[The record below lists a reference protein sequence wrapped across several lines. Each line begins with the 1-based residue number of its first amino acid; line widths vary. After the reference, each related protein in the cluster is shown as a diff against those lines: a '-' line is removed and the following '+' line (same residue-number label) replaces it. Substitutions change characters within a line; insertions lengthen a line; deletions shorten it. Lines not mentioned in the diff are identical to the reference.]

1 MDDEIQDGPFTVW
14 QMFNSPTMVL
24 FNNLD
29 HAADGL
35 ERLLTSILK
44 LSGDFSEVL
53 VPRAGSSKYPDSYY
67 TAFNTWLLGRL
78 FYVWSVKQLD
88 RIHLS
93 SKDAQ
98 LKILNILC
106 VNGASFYEKL
116 HSDYC
121 DILKKLILFY
131 KDHPNRGIND
141 NGIILENF
149 KPPVVDIPNTEL
161 NLQPIFVTVSNM
173 ETCEIII
180 KLLLHLLSESI
191 PTNSLKIENNKE
203 KFIQLFT
210 EVLYMFEHFNV
221 DLKLAAL
228 KFFSDLINNYDKVSY
243 SSFCESFSNIFREL
257 LLCTESMLKIRE
269 VLHRNGTIGYD
280 QLKHFADLIRSLLNI
295 GKNNLKKDYE
305 DILFNICAMVLE
317 TNEKSMLFDMDLRT
331 CSCSVIKK
339 LDLPEDFLN
348 LREMSGDDI
357 HTLSDYY
364 INNIVAFIKTWEEAG
379 ESDFSASNINMLHK
393 NQCYMQ
399 VCNVFY
405 KGLEYPDVYIPV
417 TDIYIMLHK
426 CSAAL
431 HILLSVYMRS
441 KNMKSG
447 KNVFEIGYIINSGK
461 ISEAWDQLLIIIE
474 KYRAKLIGN
483 LGSLH
488 EIYDFV
494 VTLTVMSDNISE
506 HVMDKIIRIIRVET
520 PLQNLEKA
528 FLHVEGNLSQMV
540 KYAIIL
546 KMLVK
551 KKLSEDWNQ
560 TITVLLNYFARNK
573 TIYNYKQIIPICPV
587 LLATKTYSASKLISE
602 ILMPAFLTKDED
614 VQLEISKILS
624 ALACMTLGSYIVI
637 INPASN
643 ETGHVIY
650 KNEALCIC
658 VICSN
663 CHPLVKHAEVGIKIA
678 SESYNNSVTNI
689 STITG
694 MKNLFAKFVN
704 PKQYANLENS
714 EYWNLLGRLCHHFYV
729 FNYGVSQDVITVE
742 NSAKILKAFKPF
754 IEGNLVDVDED
765 WKSHRETTLNTCI
778 NLLVNATKACLETI
792 DYNQQTQTLNQ
803 IKELGFC
810 SNEKVILPVTK
821 LLVYF
826 IMHPQCTLAPKA
838 VVYLRE
844 VSEFHN
850 YTPNQIYHRYKKDYC
865 KLFVECSL
873 YNGKDFA
880 ISLLKVVR
888 AFGFVGYRDFI
899 SKDVHHFLPYLIPY
913 AVNVKEVPSMIE
925 EIASLVQC
933 SVSDFL
939 AERFP
944 HIYVHVYL
952 NEPNDVLRKSNEII
966 ERLTKT
972 SVLSLIK
979 RHFRVILTEFLLQYC
994 CNPEKVMSACRY
1006 LASHDPDVST
1016 PTGNMSMSTTQI
1028 ADFLNPKFLG
1038 VLAYF
1043 DHKLVNVKVA
1053 LSVKRKALTSFPDI
1067 MQLMGVKYIT
1077 PLRFKVLATLRS
1089 ALPLVKEFPKILAE
1103 AWAAFIHNIDSISLG
1118 PLLSNLAVSLLQQF
1132 EYAPQEINKI
1142 FQYLVLNNE
1151 NLLSSNISDLFFL
1164 EDTKITDKVKMVIK
1178 RHVRRT
1184 QPEGF
1189 LDKIKWYLQHLNQ
1202 DIPTIKAYAF
1212 SHLDKL
1218 LKKNRTEIHKAI
1230 FGGKNIDPIVVDL
1243 IDSLLLGCKDS
1254 DVNVSSSSGA
1264 CLGQLGAIEAGHLP
1278 RQYVQPSRAPF
1289 AFSIGDNCFAA
1300 TALAELTRAF
1310 QYEKD
1315 TMNMDCYALTIQ
1327 EILKIY
1333 DISPSGSKKEVW
1345 DSFPEHMHQIMFP
1358 LLSSRYTLAYP
1369 SQPKKAHPLFGSAY
1383 ATTFLEWAHNWA
1395 GQLIPLIESE
1405 NIRELLRTVHP
1416 SMRRDVRTLFLFLPY
1431 ALLHAVMSKNNNQ
1444 YIQEEMLAVI
1454 GLENFENE
1462 QVATERNRYK
1472 MLRHIRMTPSVVSA
1486 QTEEGNQS
1494 KCSKTVYTLLDFLN
1508 RWLLEWCNSKQ
1519 RPLENENYK
1528 AISTF
1533 LEKFDK
1539 LTIARGN
1546 FLCGELERALQYLEL
1561 YMDENPQQMQEQLSL
1576 LAEIYALLDEPDS
1589 VAGIL
1594 SIKRAEPCLKELI
1607 LAQVVTGRPQDAAL
1621 CYERLAQEGQLDR
1634 NSLQGMIDCYLGLDQ
1649 PFTAYRLLSEHES
1662 EDSMMELAAEPLWR
1676 LGRFDQLEELARKPV
1691 PTCRENWGLLMGRIL
1706 LAYRSQDHLAFE
1718 ATCKDATSRLL
1729 AQMEGESKGESA
1741 LRSGYQSVLGLH
1753 IVSEAG
1759 HAEEVLRRL
1768 KDLSDGDRQAA
1779 DIINQLL
1786 DEWRRRLSVVQSDV
1800 RTIEPLLRLRRILL
1814 QQTQTLLE
1822 PTHPITSN
1830 NLKACIGDL
1839 WLQSAKHARKAGI
1852 FQQSYMY
1859 ILNAEEYKPSQLF
1872 IEKAKMYWAR
1882 AQHEHAFTTLKR
1894 GLDDAYPDVRN
1905 LNNEQRKI
1913 CAKAKLLIA
1922 KYNDETTNVDVD
1934 VNIGY
1939 YKESVD
1945 VFKQWE
1951 KSLVC
1956 LGAYY
1961 EKVSSADGASNLN
1974 LVWSRRLYALN
1985 SYGKAL
1991 QYGHKYL
1998 YQSMP
2003 RMLSIWLDMEVTSSD
2018 TSAHSVL
2025 AQMTE
2030 IIKTYSERLPVYLY
2044 LTAFSQIVSRICH
2057 PVKEV
2062 YLQLKAII
2070 VKLIMAYPQHTLWMM
2085 MCVIKSSYPQRMKRC
2100 GDVFSEPRLKEPHM
2114 LKLVGD
2120 FTQLA
2125 EKLIELCNKPIAG
2138 SASTTTVSNLVRT
2151 LPRLLASE
2159 SFSHI
2164 MMPFQEFCKIVLP
2177 SKAARQERIDFNIPT
2192 EPPVYI
2198 AGIEE
2203 HISILPSLQKP
2214 RKVTLK
2220 GSDGKS
2226 YIIMLKPRD
2235 DLRKDYRLMEFNGVV
2250 NRFLQDAPETRRRRL
2265 YIRTYS
2271 VLPLNEECGLI
2282 EWVPNLVGLR
2292 PILMHIYKQKGI
2304 HTSNRELK
2312 EMMCSTK
2319 DPVEKKR
2326 RIYEEQLLRRHPPV
2340 FQEWFRRVFSDPYG
2354 WYQARSAYIRTTAV
2368 MSMVGYILGLGDRHG
2383 ENISFDSTN
2392 GDTVHVDFNCLFN
2405 KGEAFEWPERVPFR
2419 LTHNMEAAMGP
2430 LKHEGM
2436 YRKSCEAVM
2445 RALRAQTAALMSVIG
2460 PFVYDPLV
2468 SWGRARPIDA
2478 AERTNEQ
2485 ALQHLQHIRQR
2496 LNGMVRTK
2504 NKQLSLSLSP
2514 EGQVEHLIVEATSI
2528 HNLCQM
2534 YIGWGP
2540 FL

>member
-1 MDDEIQDGPFTVW
+1 MDDQIRDGPITVW
-14 QMFNSPTMVL
+14 QMFNAPTMVL
-24 FNNLD
+24 FNNLEL
-29 HAADGL
+29 AADGL
-35 ERLLTSILK
+35 DRLLTSILK

-53 VPRAGSSKYPDSYY
+53 VPRPGSSKYPDFYY
-67 TAFNTWLLGRL
+67 SAFNTWLIGRL
-78 FYVWSVKQLD
+78 FYIWSVKELD
-88 RIHLS
+88 RICLS

-98 LKILNILC
+98 LKILNILSG
-106 VNGASFYEKL
+106 NGASFFNEI
-116 HSDYC
+116 HSEYI
-121 DILKKLILFY
+121 DILTKLINYY
-131 KDHPNRGIND
+131 KDYTSHNQHTELVLD
-141 NGIILENF
+141 NF
-149 KPPVVDIPNTEL
+149 KPAQIDIPSTQL
-161 NLQPIFVTVSNM
+161 NLEPIFVKVNNLA
-173 ETCEIII
+173 TCQTLIE
-180 KLLLHLLSESI
+180 LLLQLLSESI
-191 PTNSLKIENNKE
+191 SANSLNIDRTKNEYELVFNK
-203 KFIQLFT
+203 
-210 EVLYMFEHFNV
+210 VLYMLDNYNV
-221 DLKLAAL
+221 DLKLISF
-228 KFFSDLINNYDKVSY
+228 KFFVNLLKIFNEVSLSRFHHIFPKIYSDLLESVEAIIKSINVYYEK
-243 SSFCESFSNIFREL
+243 CEIDLIYLNNFNSL
-257 LLCTESMLKIRE
+257 LLQFLNITFKNMERDNE
-269 VLHRNGTIGYD
+269 ET
-280 QLKHFADLIRSLLNI
+280 LLNI
-295 GKNNLKKDYE
+295 CLAILRMNNNKNFTKEIKLQCMSLSEKIDFPKD
-305 DILFNICAMVLE
+305 IMNIENKDASEIDV
-317 TNEKSMLFDMDLRT
+317 
-331 CSCSVIKK
+331 
-339 LDLPEDFLN
+339 
-348 LREMSGDDI
+348 
-357 HTLSDYY
+357 LSDYY
-364 INNIVAFIKTWEEAG
+364 SK
-379 ESDFSASNINMLHK
+379 
-393 NQCYMQ
+393 
-399 VCNVFY
+399 
-405 KGLEYPDVYIPV
+405 
-417 TDIYIMLHK
+417 
-426 CSAAL
+426 
-431 HILLSVYMRS
+431 HILAYIQR
-441 KNMKSG
+441 KDHG
-447 KNVFEIGYIINSGK
+447 EIGNFRECWEYNQVLFVLHSLKSCEDCHTHFIVIEYNLKRCCSVLNILQNVLLQSKIPLNDGCSSETSYILDKASVLSTWKTLLKVIELNKNK
-461 ISEAWDQLLIIIE
+461 IIENTSCTKMIMDIIYSTVILCETLNGAENNTVLQILCLQDMSQFTELNLAMYSQQLKVVMLTSIMTTRIVLKTKPSESWNIIISFL
-474 KYRAKLIGN
+474 AKDLLKNKGTSAYN
-483 LGSLH
+483 
-488 EIYDFV
+488 EI
-494 VTLTVMSDNISE
+494 IS
-506 HVMDKIIRIIRVET
+506 
-520 PLQNLEKA
+520 
-528 FLHVEGNLSQMV
+528 
-540 KYAIIL
+540 
-546 KMLVK
+546 
-551 KKLSEDWNQ
+551 
-560 TITVLLNYFARNK
+560 
-573 TIYNYKQIIPICPV
+573 ICP
-587 LLATKTYSASKLISE
+587 LLLLTKGVSASKLISE
-602 ILMPAFLTKDED
+602 VLMPAFLTKD
-614 VQLEISKILS
+614 QEIQSK
-624 ALACMTLGSYIVI
+624 MDT
-637 INPASN
+637 
-643 ETGHVIY
+643 
-650 KNEALCIC
+650 
-658 VICSN
+658 
-663 CHPLVKHAEVGIKIA
+663 
-678 SESYNNSVTNI
+678 
-689 STITG
+689 
-694 MKNLFAKFVN
+694 
-704 PKQYANLENS
+704 
-714 EYWNLLGRLCHHFYV
+714 
-729 FNYGVSQDVITVE
+729 
-742 NSAKILKAFKPF
+742 
-754 IEGNLVDVDED
+754 DEE
-765 WKSHRETTLNTCI
+765 WKSHKETAFNICI
-778 NLLVNATKACLETI
+778 KLLVELTQFCLEKN
-792 DYNQQTQTLNQ
+792 DYNQQTHTINL
-803 IKELGFC
+803 IKRFGKC
-810 SNEKVILPVTK
+810 RNEKVLLPTTK

-826 IMHPQCTLAPKA
+826 IMYPQCPLGAKA

-844 VSEFHN
+844 ICEIQG
-850 YTPNQIYHRYKKDYC
+850 YTPNQVYHRYKKDYC
-865 KLFVECSL
+865 RLFVECSL
-873 YNGKDFA
+873 YNGKEFA

-899 SKDVHHFLPYLIPY
+899 SKDVHHFLPYLMPY
-913 AVNVKEVPSMIE
+913 SVTIKEVPSMIE

-939 AERFP
+939 TERFP

-952 NEPNDVLRKSNEII
+952 NENAEVSKKCFDVS

-972 SVLSLIK
+972 SILNLIK
-979 RHFRVILTEFLLQYC
+979 KHFRVILTEFLLQYC
-994 CNPEKVMSACRY
+994 CNPEKVLNACRY
-1006 LASHDPDVST
+1006 LACHDPDVST
-1016 PTGNMSMSTTQI
+1016 SNINTNMSTAQI

-1043 DHKLVNVKVA
+1043 DHKLVNAKVA
-1053 LSVKRKALTSFPDI
+1053 LSVKRKALKSFPDI
-1067 MQLMGVKYIT
+1067 IQLMGAKYLT
-1077 PLRFKVLATLRS
+1077 PLRFKILATLRS
-1089 ALPLVKEFPKILAE
+1089 ALPLAKEFPKILAE
-1103 AWAAFIHNIDSISLG
+1103 AWGAFIHNIDTISLG
-1118 PLLSNLAVSLLQQF
+1118 PLLSSLAVSLMQQF
-1132 EYAPQEINKI
+1132 DYAPHEINKI
-1142 FQYLVLNNE
+1142 FQYLILNNE
-1151 NLLSSNISDLFFL
+1151 NLLSSHISDLFFL
-1164 EDTKITDKVKMVIK
+1164 EDTKISEKVKKVIK
-1178 RHVRRT
+1178 KHVKRT

-1202 DIPTIKAYAF
+1202 DIPSIKAYAF
-1212 SHLDKL
+1212 SNLDKL
-1218 LKKNRTEIHKAI
+1218 LKSNRTEIHKAI
-1230 FGGKNIDPIVVDL
+1230 FGGKTIDAVMVEL

-1254 DVNVSSSSGA
+1254 DVNVSAVSGA

-1278 RQYVQPSRAPF
+1278 RQYVQPDRSPF
-1289 AFSIGDNCFAA
+1289 AFTIGENCFAA
-1300 TALAELTRAF
+1300 TALVELTRAF

-1333 DISPSGSKKEVW
+1333 DISPTGSKKEVW
-1345 DSFPEHMHQIMFP
+1345 YSFPENMHQIMFP

-1369 SQPKKAHPLFGSAY
+1369 SQPKKAHPLFGSIY

-1405 NIRELLRTVHP
+1405 NVRELLRTVHP

-1431 ALLHAVMSKNNNQ
+1431 ALLHAIMSKTNNQ
-1444 YIQEEMLAVI
+1444 YIQEEILAVI

-1462 QVATERNRYK
+1462 QFMTERCKYK
-1472 MLRHIRMTPSVVSA
+1472 ILRHIRMTPSVTSVQA
-1486 QTEEGNQS
+1486 EEGNQS

-1508 RWLLEWCNSKQ
+1508 RWLLEWCYSKQ
-1519 RPLENENYK
+1519 RPLESQNYK
-1528 AISTF
+1528 AIASF

-1539 LTIARGN
+1539 LAIARGN
-1546 FLCGELERALQYLEL
+1546 FMCGELERALQYLEL
-1561 YMDENPQQMQEQLSL
+1561 YMDERADRMQEQLPL

-1594 SIKRAEPCLKELI
+1594 SIQRSEPSLKELI
-1607 LAQVVTGRPQDAAL
+1607 LAQVVTGRLQDAAL
-1621 CYERLAQEGQLDR
+1621 CYERLAQEGQLDTH
-1634 NSLQGMIDCYLGLDQ
+1634 SLQGMIDCYLGLDQ
-1649 PFTAYRLLSEHES
+1649 PFTAYRLLSEHDS
-1662 EDSMMELAAEPLWR
+1662 EECMELAAEPLWR
-1676 LGRFDQLEELARKPV
+1676 LGRFEQLEELAKKPV
-1691 PTCRENWGLLMGRIL
+1691 PAGRENWGLLMGRIL
-1706 LAYRSQDHLAFE
+1706 LSFRAQDHEGFLSSCRE
-1718 ATCKDATSRLL
+1718 TRSRLL
-1729 AQMEGESKGESA
+1729 AQVGCEGQGEGA
-1741 LRSGYQSVLGLH
+1741 LRGGYQSILGLH
-1753 IVSEAG
+1753 IVTEAG
-1759 HAEEVLRRL
+1759 HMEEVFTKL
-1768 KDLSDGDRQAA
+1768 KNINDGDRQGM

-1800 RTIEPLLRLRRILL
+1800 RTIEPLLRIRRIFL
-1814 QQTQTLLE
+1814 QQTQELLE
-1822 PTHPITSN
+1822 PTHPMTAN
-1830 NLKACIGDL
+1830 RLKSCIGNL

-1859 ILNAEEYKPSQLF
+1859 ILNAEEYQPEELF

-1882 AQHEHAFTTLKR
+1882 GQHDHAFTTLRR
-1894 GLDDAYPDVRN
+1894 GLDDAYPN
-1905 LNNEQRKI
+1905 IEQLNNEQRKT

-1956 LGAYY
+1956 LGSYY
-1961 EKVSSADGASNLN
+1961 EKVSSGENASNPSIM
-1974 LVWSRRLYALN
+1974 WMRKRYALD

-2003 RMLSIWLDMEVTSSD
+2003 RMLSIWLDMEVTSVD
-2018 TSAHSVL
+2018 TSAHTIL

-2030 IIKTYSERLPVYLY
+2030 IIKTYSERLPIYLY

-2070 VKLIMAYPQHTLWMM
+2070 VKLILAYPQHTLWMM
-2085 MCVIKSSYPQRMKRC
+2085 MCVIRSAYPQRIKRC
-2100 GDVFSEPRLKEPHM
+2100 ADVFADPRLKEPHM
-2114 LKLVGD
+2114 LKLVSD

-2125 EKLIELCNKPIAG
+2125 EKLIELCNKPIVS
-2138 SASTTTVSNLVRT
+2138 SATSTTVSALVRT

-2159 SFSHI
+2159 NFSHI

-2177 SKAARQERIDFNIPT
+2177 SKAARQERIDFNIPV

-2214 RKVTLK
+2214 RKVTLR
-2220 GSDGKS
+2220 GSDGKA

-2312 EMMCSTK
+2312 ELMCSNK

-2340 FQEWFRRVFSDPYG
+2340 FQEWFRRVFADPYG

-2436 YRKSCEAVM
+2436 FRKSCEAVM

-2468 SWGRARPIDA
+2468 SWGHARSVD

-2485 ALQHLQHIRQR
+2485 ALLHLMHIRQR
-2496 LNGMVRTK
+2496 LNGMVKTK

>member
-1 MDDEIQDGPFTVW
+1 MEDDNQDGPFTVW
-14 QMFNSPTMVL
+14 QMFNAPTMVL
-24 FNNLD
+24 FNNLE

-35 ERLLTSILK
+35 DRLLTSILK

-67 TAFNTWLLGRL
+67 QAFNTWLVGRL
-78 FYVWSVKQLD
+78 FYVWSVAELN
-88 RIHLS
+88 RIHAT

-106 VNGASFYEKL
+106 MNAASFYNTL
-116 HSDYC
+116 HSEYVSVLTNLGYSDGIKSM
-121 DILKKLILFY
+121 ILKY
-131 KDHPNRGIND
+131 MM
-141 NGIILENF
+141 
-149 KPPVVDIPNTEL
+149 V
-161 NLQPIFVTVSNM
+161 
-173 ETCEIII
+173 I
-180 KLLLHLLSESI
+180 KLV
-191 PTNSLKIENNKE
+191 LK
-203 KFIQLFT
+203 
-210 EVLYMFEHFNV
+210 V
-221 DLKLAAL
+221 
-228 KFFSDLINNYDKVSY
+228 
-243 SSFCESFSNIFREL
+243 R
-257 LLCTESMLKIRE
+257 
-269 VLHRNGTIGYD
+269 
-280 QLKHFADLIRSLLNI
+280 LN
-295 GKNNLKKDYE
+295 D
-305 DILFNICAMVLE
+305 
-317 TNEKSMLFDMDLRT
+317 S
-331 CSCSVIKK
+331 
-339 LDLPEDFLN
+339 
-348 LREMSGDDI
+348 
-357 HTLSDYY
+357 
-364 INNIVAFIKTWEEAG
+364 
-379 ESDFSASNINMLHK
+379 
-393 NQCYMQ
+393 
-399 VCNVFY
+399 
-405 KGLEYPDVYIPV
+405 
-417 TDIYIMLHK
+417 
-426 CSAAL
+426 
-431 HILLSVYMRS
+431 
-441 KNMKSG
+441 
-447 KNVFEIGYIINSGK
+447 
-461 ISEAWDQLLIIIE
+461 WD
-474 KYRAKLIGN
+474 
-483 LGSLH
+483 
-488 EIYDFV
+488 
-494 VTLTVMSDNISE
+494 
-506 HVMDKIIRIIRVET
+506 RIIS
-520 PLQNLEKA
+520 NLISG
-528 FLHVEGNLSQMV
+528 FL
-540 KYAIIL
+540 
-546 KMLVK
+546 
-551 KKLSEDWNQ
+551 
-560 TITVLLNYFARNK
+560 RNK
-573 TIYNYKQIIPICPV
+573 TVNMYKEIIPLCP
-587 LLATKTYSASKLISE
+587 LLMLNKIYSASKLIGDL
-602 ILMPAFLTKDED
+602 LMPAFLTKDCDIQKE
-614 VQLEISKILS
+614 VTTVVS
-624 ALACMTLGSYIVI
+624 AITCMSLGTYEIVI
-637 INPASN
+637 STPKDCF
-643 ETGHVIY
+643 GHSIFTNNAVD
-650 KNEALCIC
+650 LLL
-658 VICSN
+658 ICSK
-663 CHPLVKHAEVGIKIA
+663 CFKLVNNQYSEEFLATVNQNKVGVY
-678 SESYNNSVTNI
+678 SESNTYTPSQH
-689 STITG
+689 STITSL
-694 MKNLFAKFVN
+694 KSLFAKFLN
-704 PKQYANLENS
+704 WKQYAELES
-714 EYWNLLGRLCHHFYV
+714 SGYWDLFGRLCHHYYV
-729 FNYGVSQDVITVE
+729 LNYGVSADLLNE
-742 NSAKILKAFKPF
+742 ANSQHVLKSFKPF
-754 IEGNLVDVDED
+754 IDDNSVEDDSEWNSHKDAAFSLCVNVLVQSTRASLENNDN
-765 WKSHRETTLNTCI
+765 TQQTNTLN
-778 NLLVNATKACLETI
+778 L
-792 DYNQQTQTLNQ
+792 
-803 IKELGFC
+803 IKDFGLC

-821 LLVYF
+821 LFVYF
-826 IMHPQCTLAPKA
+826 IMHPQCSLGPKA
-838 VVYLRE
+838 VVSLRDVCE
-844 VSEFHN
+844 LHG
-850 YTPNQIYHRYKKDYC
+850 YTPNQVYHRYKKDYC

-873 YNGKDFA
+873 YSGKDFA

-899 SKDVHHFLPYLIPY
+899 SKDVHHFLPYLMPY
-913 AVNVKEVPSMIE
+913 SVTIKEVPSMIE

-939 AERFP
+939 IERFP

-952 NEPNDVLRKSNEII
+952 NESKEVEKKCLDII
-966 ERLTKT
+966 GKLTKT
-972 SVLSLIK
+972 PVLNLIK

-994 CNPEKVMSACRY
+994 CDSEKVLNACRY
-1006 LASHDPDVST
+1006 LACHDPDVST
-1016 PTGNMSMSTTQI
+1016 PTGSMSMSTSQI

-1043 DHKLVNVKVA
+1043 DHKLVNAKVA
-1053 LSVKRKALTSFPDI
+1053 LSVKRKALKSFPDI
-1067 MQLMGVKYIT
+1067 MQLMGVKYLT

-1089 ALPLVKEFPKILAE
+1089 ALQLAKEFPKILAE
-1103 AWAAFIHNIDSISLG
+1103 AWGAFIHNIDTISLG
-1118 PLLSNLAVSLLQQF
+1118 PLMSNLAVSLLQQLD
-1132 EYAPQEINKI
+1132 YAPQEINKI

-1151 NLLSSNISDLFFL
+1151 NLLSSHISDLFFL
-1164 EDTKITDKVKMVIK
+1164 EDTKISDKIKMVIK
-1178 RHVRRT
+1178 RHVKRT
-1184 QPEGF
+1184 QPDGF
-1189 LDKIKWYLQHLNQ
+1189 LDKIKWYLQHLNH
-1202 DIPTIKAYAF
+1202 DIPCIKAYAF

-1218 LKKNRTEIHKAI
+1218 LKANRSEIHKAI
-1230 FGGKNIDPIVVDL
+1230 FGGKNIDPVIVEL
-1243 IDSLLLGCKDS
+1243 IDSLLLGCKDPDS
-1254 DVNVSSSSGA
+1254 KVSLSSGA

-1278 RQYVQPSRAPF
+1278 RQYVQPDRSPF
-1289 AFSIGDNCFAA
+1289 AFSIGDDCFAA
-1300 TALAELTRAF
+1300 TALVELSRAF

-1333 DISPSGSKKEVW
+1333 DISPTGSKKDVW
-1345 DSFPEHMHQIMFP
+1345 DSFPEHMHQIMHP

-1369 SQPKKAHPLFGSAY
+1369 SQPKKAHPLFGSTY

-1405 NIRELLRTVHP
+1405 SIRELLRTVHP

-1431 ALLHAVMSKNNNQ
+1431 VLLHAVKSKNNSQ
-1444 YIQEEMLAVI
+1444 YIQEEILAVI
-1454 GLENFENE
+1454 GLENFEMENA
-1462 QVATERNRYK
+1462 VTIERSRYK
-1472 MLRHIRMTPSVVSA
+1472 MLRHIRMTPSINSV

-1494 KCSKTVYTLLDFLN
+1494 KCSKTIYTLLDFLN
-1508 RWLLEWCNSKQ
+1508 RWLLEWCHSKQ
-1519 RPLENENYK
+1519 RPTENENYK
-1528 AISTF
+1528 AISSF
-1533 LEKFDK
+1533 LDKFDK

-1546 FLCGELERALQYLEL
+1546 FVCGELERALQYIEL
-1561 YMDENPQQMQEQLSL
+1561 YMDERKDKMQEQLPF

-1594 SIKRAEPCLKELI
+1594 SMKRSEPSLKELI
-1607 LAQVVTGRPQDAAL
+1607 LAQVVTGRLQDAAL

-1634 NSLQGMIDCYLGLDQ
+1634 HSLQGMIDCYLGLDQ
-1649 PFTAYRLLSEHES
+1649 PFTAYRLLSEHEE
-1662 EDSMMELAAEPLWR
+1662 EDGMKELSAEPLWR
-1676 LGRFDQLEELARKPV
+1676 LGRFDDLEELCKKPV
-1691 PTCRENWGLLMGRIL
+1691 PPSNENWGLLMGRTL
-1706 LAYRSQDHLAFE
+1706 LAYRQQDHDAFLIS
-1718 ATCKDATSRLL
+1718 CKDTTSRLL
-1729 AQMEGESKGESA
+1729 AQMDGESKGENA

-1753 IVSEAG
+1753 IITETSN
-1759 HAEEVLRRL
+1759 AEEVLQRL
-1768 KDLSDGDRQAA
+1768 KELRDGDRQSTEMV
-1779 DIINQLL
+1779 NQLL

-1814 QQTQTLLE
+1814 QQTQQLLE
-1822 PTHPITSN
+1822 PTHPLTASR
-1830 NLKACIGDL
+1830 LKACIGDL

-1859 ILNAEEYKPSQLF
+1859 VLNAEEYQPEELF
-1872 IEKAKMYWAR
+1872 IEKSKMYWAR
-1882 AQHEHAFTTLKR
+1882 GQHEHAFTTLRR
-1894 GLDDAYPDVRN
+1894 GLDDTYPLLEQ
-1905 LNNEQRKI
+1905 LNNDQRKI

-1939 YKESVD
+1939 YKESVE

-1961 EKVSSADGASNLN
+1961 EKVSCGEGVSTSTM
-1974 LVWSRRLYALN
+1974 WSRRLYALN

-2003 RMLSIWLDMEVTSSD
+2003 RMLSIWLDVEVTSTD

-2030 IIKTYSERLPVYLY
+2030 IIKTYSERLPLYLY

-2062 YLQLKAII
+2062 YMQLKAII
-2070 VKLIMAYPQHTLWMM
+2070 VKLILAYPQHTLWMM
-2085 MCVIKSSYPQRMKRC
+2085 MSVIKSSYAQRIKRC
-2100 GDVFSEPRLKEPHM
+2100 ADVFADPRLKEPRI
-2114 LKLVGD
+2114 LKLISD

-2138 SASTTTVSNLVRT
+2138 SSTTTTVSALVRS
-2151 LPRLLASE
+2151 LPRLLADDN
-2159 SFSHI
+2159 FSHV

-2203 HISILPSLQKP
+2203 NISILPSLQKP

-2312 EMMCSTK
+2312 EMMCANK

-2326 RIYEEQLLRRHPPV
+2326 RIYEQQLLPRHPPV

-2354 WYQARSAYIRTTAV
+2354 WYQARSAYVRTTAV

-2430 LKHEGM
+2430 LRHEGM
-2436 YRKSCEAVM
+2436 FRKSCEAVM
-2445 RALRAQTAALMSVIG
+2445 RALRAQTAALMSVIE

-2468 SWGRARPIDA
+2468 SWGRVRPVDCG
-2478 AERTNEQ
+2478 ERTNEQ
-2485 ALQHLQHIRQR
+2485 ALQHLLHIKQR